1 MKFKQLFIVLVL
13 FLAGTNGFGQK
24 IGFIQRA
31 QHRIS
36 ADLSPLKKAWEL
48 ALIDQNRA
56 TELIHFEIESGLDQT
71 LNKTFYVLTA
81 VSRDGKTKV
90 YAPLKNV
97 GGNLSIA
104 GKDMPLSSIVYI
116 DRTEISNV
124 VIDNNSWRCERSNQE
139 TCTPSVL
146 IE

>member
-1 MKFKQLFIVLVL
+1 MKFKQLFIVFAFLWLV
-13 FLAGTNGFGQK
+13 TNSYAQK

-36 ADLSPLKKAWEL
+36 ADLTPLKKAWEL
-48 ALIDQNRA
+48 ALTNQNRVA
-56 TELIHFEIESGLDQT
+56 ELVHFEIESGLDQT
-71 LNKTFYVLTA
+71 LNKTYYVLTA
-81 VSRDGKTKV
+81 LSKDRKIKV

-104 GKDMPLSSIVYI
+104 GKDMPLSTVIFI
-116 DRTEISNV
+116 ETEQTSKV
-124 VIDNNSWRCERSNQE
+124 KIDNNAWQCERVDQE
-139 TCTPSVL
+139 TCSPAVL